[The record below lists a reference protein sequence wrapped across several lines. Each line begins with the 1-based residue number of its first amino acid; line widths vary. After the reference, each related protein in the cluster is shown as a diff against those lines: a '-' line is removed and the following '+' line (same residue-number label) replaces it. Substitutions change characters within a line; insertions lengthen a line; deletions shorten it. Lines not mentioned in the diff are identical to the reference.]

1 MSIRVISLSV
11 LCVVACCGAAFAR
24 PRCDNGGFALVNGRW
39 LSSKWCQEQLAARYS
54 QRNGLG
60 YTAPQLRNNPK
71 AMEEFCRGNDNIEF
85 TAACASQR

>member
-1 MSIRVISLSV
+1 MSIRTISLSV
-11 LCVVACCGAAFAR
+11 LCLLVYYGTAFAR
-24 PRCDNGGFALVNGRW
+24 PRCDNGGFGLVNGRW

-54 QRNGLG
+54 QRDGLG

-85 TAACASQR
+85 TDTCASQR